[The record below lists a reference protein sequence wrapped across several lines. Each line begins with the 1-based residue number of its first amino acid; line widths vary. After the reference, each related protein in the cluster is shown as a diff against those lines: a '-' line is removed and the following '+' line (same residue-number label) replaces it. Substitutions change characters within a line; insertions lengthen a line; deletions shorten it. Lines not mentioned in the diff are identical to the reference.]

1 MVAERVVDDPD
12 TFKQRV
18 VIGGLVLVR
27 TVLLRVIIV
36 WDMIRTFQYPIN

>member
-12 TFKQRV
+12 TFEQRV
-18 VIGGLVLVR
+18 VIWGLVLVR

-36 WDMIRTFQYPIN
+36 WDMIQTFQYPIN